1 MEGAVKFLVMKHLFL
16 IAIIIG
22 LGILT
27 KAQSEYE
34 VSSDGTNKIL
44 KGLVGRDMLEKDS
57 AFKWFHQ
64 NQAGYTPNTETV
76 SVLKAKGPQVQF
88 IVFGGTW
95 CDDTKYLLPKF
106 YSLLDAAS
114 FTSDQVTLIMVD
126 HHKRSVDHASYQYAH
141 LYCNERRKGSRTG
154 RGIWKEW
161 AMGARDRRNCQ
172 H

>member
-1 MEGAVKFLVMKHLFL
+1 MKHLFL

-34 VSSDGTNKIL
+34 ISSDGTNKIL
-44 KGLVGRDMLEKDS
+44 KGLVSRDMLEKDT

-76 SVLKAKGPQVQF
+76 SVLRAKGPQVQF

-114 FTSDQVTLIMVD
+114 FTGDQVTLIMVD
-126 HHKRSVDHASYQYAH
+126 HHKRSVDHLPEDMH
-141 LYCNERRKGSRTG
+141 LTSTPTFIVMKGGKEMGRVVEYGKNGQWEREIGEIVSTKF
-154 RGIWKEW
+154 
-161 AMGARDRRNCQ
+161 
-172 H
+172 